1 MHMEMIAAAWNF
13 GAPKCK
19 GAAMPNHLEAE
30 TLEKSSRPIGQAIS
44 VPSTMRSA
52 LRSG

>member
-1 MHMEMIAAAWNF
+1 
-13 GAPKCK
+13 
-19 GAAMPNHLEAE
+19 MPNHLEAE